1 MAASRL
7 AYTLKK
13 CLLPLISRR
22 GYSASATE
30 NVKTSIS
37 PTATVVKKVMS
48 ETGKAG
54 NKTVAAIEKESTGA
68 FWMKDPK
75 TGNWIPENHFNEVD
89 AAELRNKLLSKK

>member
-7 AYTLKK
+7 AYALKK
-13 CLLPLISRR
+13 CLLPLITR

-37 PTATVVKKVMS
+37 STVVKKVMS

-54 NKTVAAIEKESTGA
+54 NKTVAAIEKESNGA

-89 AAELRNKLLSKK
+89 VAELRNKLLSKK